1 MQFTAVGQVAQQ
13 DDVDYQEQIDQFEL
27 DLTGLVPDR
36 QHSDGCPEGTEE
48 CQCYEGGLPRPPH
61 VVLCLVL
68 IPDECQESYDVQYQ
82 IGYQDNQ
89 TDVHIHD
96 IKSSLRN
103 RR

>member
-13 DDVDYQEQIDQFEL
+13 DDVGYQEQIDQFEL

-48 CQCYEGGLPRPPH
+48 CQRYEGGLPRPPH
-61 VVLCLVL
+61 VVLRLVL

-82 IGYQDNQ
+82 IGYQDYQ